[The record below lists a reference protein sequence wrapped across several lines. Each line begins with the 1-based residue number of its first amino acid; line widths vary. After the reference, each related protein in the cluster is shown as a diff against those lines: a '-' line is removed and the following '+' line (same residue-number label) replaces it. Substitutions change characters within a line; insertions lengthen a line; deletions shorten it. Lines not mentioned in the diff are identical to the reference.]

1 MGHISYQ
8 FHIINFI
15 SSLLFP
21 SFYLILSNSFHYT
34 NFSVYIYLILFILSL
49 FILFYLILSHFI
61 NFTLFILFYFISFY
75 QSSNSLLSISFYK
88 FHFINF
94 ILFYQFYHTSEFISR
109 NMMTSSKL
117 SNSNPI

>member
-34 NFSVYIYLILFILSL
+34 NFSVYIYLILLIFSL
-49 FILFYLILSHFI
+49 FILFYLILSI
-61 NFTLFILFYFISFY
+61 SLYSFYFISFY